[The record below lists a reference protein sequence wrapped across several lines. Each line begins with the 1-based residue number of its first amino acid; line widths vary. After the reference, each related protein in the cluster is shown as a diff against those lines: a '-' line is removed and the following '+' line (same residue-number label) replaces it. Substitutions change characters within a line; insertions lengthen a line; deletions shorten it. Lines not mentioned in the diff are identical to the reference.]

1 VEESFNVL
9 PFNIKN
15 KEVVLII
22 KFDSKFIGI
31 MVIIAVF
38 IATPAYAYLD
48 PGTGSAI
55 LQGILGALAAI
66 AVVTKLYWYRILRFL
81 GLSKK
86 GIELEQKIDSSE
98 KKS

>member
-1 VEESFNVL
+1 
-9 PFNIKN
+9 
-15 KEVVLII
+15 
-22 KFDSKFIGI
+22 
-31 MVIIAVF
+31 MVIIAIF

-86 GIELEQKIDSSE
+86 GIELEQKIDSIE

>member
-1 VEESFNVL
+1 M
-9 PFNIKN
+9 
-15 KEVVLII
+15 LII
-22 KFDSKFIGI
+22 ALFS
-31 MVIIAVF
+31 
-38 IATPAYAYLD
+38 ATPAYAYLD

-55 LQGILGALAAI
+55 LQGILGAIAAI

-86 GIELEQKIDSSE
+86 GVALEQKIDSNE